1 MPRLFR
7 VIDADVVLSGGTDIF
22 HRGTRDG
29 MRCQEEVVLHG
40 AQLLNMVEVH
50 SGTCRQEKSHLL
62 LTGRRLCMRGP
73 LRSTVNQVEIHSREF
88 REGDDLRASKGQH
101 EASHC

>member
-40 AQLLNMVEVH
+40 AQLLYKK
-50 SGTCRQEKSHLL
+50 KSHLL

-101 EASHC
+101 HHRRG